1 MKSMHP
7 NMAAVNA
14 ATTLTPYAAPGR
26 RLAARPEGLPA
37 PTARATPPLPFL
49 PRLATLLGAL
59 LLSACAA
66 PVFDQPGVATPASF
80 REPQAQASSPE
91 QVRRAADG
99 TTWKTAQP
107 AESQPRG
114 EWWRAF
120 NDARLDG
127 LIAQATAMNQ
137 NLSVAAARVRQ
148 ARAIAGI
155 TESARIPQVSAN
167 IGAQRARLSPLEAR
181 QGEGTAVAPVTS
193 YRASLSASYE
203 VDLFGRVSSNVA
215 AARSDAG
222 AAEATYRSV
231 LLSLQADVAQT
242 YFRLR
247 GLDAELATLARTV
260 GLREENVRINSRR
273 FEQGDIGEFDL
284 ARARTELSTV
294 RADAIGLQRQ
304 RANAEHALA
313 VLMGLPASS
322 VSQPDDPLDTAA
334 LPLIPPGLP
343 SALLERRPD
352 IAGAQRAMEAANAR
366 IGVARSAMFPA
377 LLIGADAGGIGGTV
391 ADVFKWSS
399 RSWLLGAAL
408 SMPLIDGGRNRNNI
422 VRSEAALEE
431 AVGSYRQAVLTAFAE
446 VEDNLAGLR
455 ILAQQ
460 GDEIDQALASARRSA
475 DLAQKL
481 YDAGRSS
488 YLVLLDAQRN
498 LAAVERSAVPLRSD
512 RAVTTVALIRAL
524 GGGWDAQPAAGI
536 AGANLAA
543 R

>member
-14 ATTLTPYAAPGR
+14 ATTLNPYAAPGR

-37 PTARATPPLPFL
+37 ATARATRPLPFL
-49 PRLATLLGAL
+49 PRLATLMGAL

-66 PVFDQPGVATPASF
+66 PAFDQPGVATPASF

-181 QGEGTAVAPVTS
+181 QGEGTAVAPLTS

-422 VRSEAALEE
+422 ARSEAALEE

-475 DLAQKL
+475 DLARKL

-488 YLVLLDAQRN
+488 YLDLLDAQRN
-498 LAAVERSAVPLRSD
+498 LAAVERSAVQLRSD

-524 GGGWDAQPAAGI
+524 GGGWEGQPAAGI